1 ALISAIELIDVLS
14 TCRFGKCSSKS
25 PKVKICNSFFKR
37 SAFNGPTPLRYSIGL
52 SNIDGDG
59 ILITFTA
66 KIMGI

>member
-1 ALISAIELIDVLS
+1 
-14 TCRFGKCSSKS
+14 
-25 PKVKICNSFFKR
+25 VKICNSFFKR

-66 KIMGI
+66 KIMGIEDYHKELAGRFSLK